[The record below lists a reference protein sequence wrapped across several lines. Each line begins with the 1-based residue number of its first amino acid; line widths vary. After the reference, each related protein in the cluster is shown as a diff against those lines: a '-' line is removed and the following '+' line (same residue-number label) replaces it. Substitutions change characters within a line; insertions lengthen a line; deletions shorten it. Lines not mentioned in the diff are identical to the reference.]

1 MSYQELALRAKPF
14 IEKGVNMQGIFTQR
28 PVPVVR
34 GALSFLE
41 RSSYFGFRDAAELQQ
56 ILEASLS
63 SLTLVNDEG
72 LLSLTPHEDT
82 KSPFEAVRK
91 LLWVGKNY
99 TECDFCNARVSFS
112 VAKLLE
118 MVDTVEYYRY
128 LGTPRE
134 AVLEEVLSSFV
145 TKQPPKEVP
154 HVEAQPN
161 PSIQASELHSSSSDN
176 SINAPSDVLQEQG
189 GTTEGSDT
197 PTNDGE
203 TTEDTNG
210 YYVDLSEDGSLE
222 ALEEETPATPAVS
235 EDNPLP
241 FEINDKS
248 YHLSSKIPQTML
260 KSYQLKQVDE
270 NGNPLRKR
278 EAFTPST
285 WWLPEDW
292 QTVNVEEIV
301 LGFNCPAYDSAGIAR
316 SLMSQPFMQR
326 FSDGKSFEA
335 VSRSTLGRHK
345 IPHFNREDVEAILP
359 TIQKWLL
366 GLIDGDGNPVIPVS
380 TNPRFEVEDQTLNFW
395 SWLRQLYHGLYV
407 EGGENKK
414 LSSVTTGEHNPIYFS
429 GVYEGSFYVAF
440 KEAVDT
446 LGLELEGLYQGLPY
460 EDKEAGSIFYTQKA
474 YSLSSAFK
482 FGGWMEAV
490 YRQTLN
496 LYAESIAEAA
506 YNSVDIALEKE
517 SPVAYATALSN
528 ASKKELANSLRLY
541 DFNKADVVETY
552 MAKLDKV
559 IANRSMKLVHGHRQT
574 PFKGLH
580 SSRNNVP
587 VFPLTHFHIL
597 EYFFLL
603 TNLAPNSKEKYD
615 ALGK

>member
-1 MSYQELALRAKPF
+1 MMSYQELALRAKPF
-14 IEKGVNMQGIFTQR
+14 VEKGVNMQGLFSQR
-28 PVPVVR
+28 PIPVVR

-41 RSSYFGFRDAAELQQ
+41 RSSYFGFMDAAELQQ

-63 SLTLVNDEG
+63 SLTVVNDEG
-72 LLSLTPHEDT
+72 LLSLTPHADT

-99 TECDFCNARVSFS
+99 PECEFCNARVSFS

-145 TKQPPKEVP
+145 IKQTPKEVP
-154 HVEAQPN
+154 NVKPSSSVEA
-161 PSIQASELHSSSSDN
+161 IELHSTSSDN
-176 SINAPSDVLQEQG
+176 NITAPSDVLEAQG
-189 GTTEGSDT
+189 STTEGSNSEA
-197 PTNDGE
+197 NDGE
-203 TTEDTNG
+203 SVEDTNG

-222 ALEEETPATPAVS
+222 ALEEEAPTPVS

-278 EAFTPST
+278 EAFKPST

-292 QTVNVEEIV
+292 DTVNAEEII
-301 LGFNCPAYDSAGIAR
+301 LGFNCPAYDSPGIAR

-326 FSDGKSFEA
+326 FKDGFSFEA
-335 VSRSTLGRHK
+335 VSRSTLGRHT
-345 IPHFNREDVEAILP
+345 IPHFNRNHVEGMLP

-366 GLIDGDGNPVIPVS
+366 GLIDGEENPVVPVS
-380 TNPRFEVEDQTLNFW
+380 ANPRFEVEDQTLNFW
-395 SWLRQLYHGLYV
+395 SWLRQLYHGQYI

-429 GVYEGSFYVAF
+429 GVYEGSFYLAF

-446 LGLELEGLYQGLPY
+446 LGAELEGLYQGLPY
-460 EDKEAGSIFYTQKA
+460 EDKEAGQIFYTQKA

-496 LYAESIAEAA
+496 LFAESIAEKA

-517 SPVAYATALSN
+517 SPVAYAMALSN

-541 DFNKADVVETY
+541 DFNKAEAIESYLD
-552 MAKLDKV
+552 KLDKV

-587 VFPLTHFHIL
+587 AFPLTHFHIL